1 MQKESQVTDL
11 KKMKPLVYSCS
22 GCSNVAQLA
31 NDIAVWLRDKNI
43 AEMSCI
49 AGVGGDV
56 KSLVR
61 LAQSERPILAIDGCR
76 LSCVKQCL
84 KRHNV
89 TPTWHIQLTDLG
101 LKKQNDVSCTLSDM
115 YKSLEHTHAVLGL
128 EPVYGCTDPI
138 DWACNDS
145 KG

>member
-1 MQKESQVTDL
+1 MNDL
-11 KKMKPLVYSCS
+11 KKVKPLVYSCS

-31 NDIAVWLRDKNI
+31 NDIAIWLRDKNI

-61 LAQSERPILAIDGCR
+61 LAQSKRPILAIDGCP
-76 LSCVKQCL
+76 LNCVKQSL

-89 TPTWHIQLTDLG
+89 VPTWHIQLTDLG
-101 LKKQNDVSCTLSDM
+101 LKKRDGESCTLSDM

-128 EPVYGCTDPI
+128 DAEYCYSEQF
-138 DWACNDS
+138 DWSCNDA